1 MFYRAKK
8 RQSSTNEHLKK
19 IQMKLDELYT
29 ELEVLDGKDVA
40 DISAEYLTDEMLEKL
55 NLLGYAE
62 VELQSISNALEIGKT
77 PQEFGE

>member
-1 MFYRAKK
+1 
-8 RQSSTNEHLKK
+8 
-19 IQMKLDELYT
+19 MKLDELYT